1 MATSVKMRD
10 RDKRRLDRLQG
21 ELTLRRG
28 RKLSRQELLSWLVS
42 LGESEMERLL
52 KDATRPMTE
61 REIAS
66 MERLIVDTGVR
77 TRETEIDRAVAEG
90 TK

>member
-77 TRETEIDRAVAEG
+77 TRETEIDRAAAEG

>member
-90 TK
+90 TR

>member
-1 MATSVKMRD
+1 MASSVKMKE

-28 RKLSRQELLSWLVS
+28 RKMSQQEILAWLLS
-42 LGESEMERLL
+42 LGEAAKARFTE
-52 KDATRPMTE
+52 DAERPMTG

-66 MERLIVDTGVR
+66 MERLTVNTRIR
-77 TRETEIDRAVAEG
+77 TREGEIDRVVAEESR
-90 TK
+90 